1 LSKSVLQVT
10 KRYQYYSTKRIEQ
23 AGERMSE
30 NNPESNPENNSGHN
44 PEHRGVLAL
53 TLAYNGADFH
63 GFARQPE
70 QITVQGELEKA
81 LEILFN
87 REIETVGAG
96 RTDVGVHALGQVVS
110 FELTEQDRTGR
121 ENMREGRF
129 PEVLSL
135 EKLRNSLNALTPD
148 GIVVRDVK
156 EKPLDFSARFSARE
170 REYRYRYVFSEVE
183 PLFLRPYTWWV
194 PPRLPIDVQAMK
206 RAVPLLVG
214 EHDFASFCVA
224 ASAVDRNTVRRI
236 LSITI
241 FGTDHLGESCLV
253 LQVRGTAF
261 LHSMIRVIAGSLLEI
276 GLGKREPS
284 WFEEVLRAR
293 DRTAAGQTAPAQGL
307 TFWRVRY

>member
-1 LSKSVLQVT
+1 
-10 KRYQYYSTKRIEQ
+10 
-23 AGERMSE
+23 MSE
-30 NNPESNPENNSGHN
+30 NNPESNSGYN
-44 PEHRGVLAL
+44 PEHGGVLAL

-63 GFARQPE
+63 GFARQPK

-81 LEILFN
+81 LETLFN

-110 FELTEQDRTGR
+110 FELTERDCTERGR
-121 ENMREGRF
+121 AYAGRF
-129 PEVLSL
+129 PEAFSL

-148 GIVVRDVK
+148 GIVVRDVT
-156 EKPLDFSARFSARE
+156 EKPSGFSARFSARE

-194 PPRLPIDVQAMK
+194 SPRHPIDVQAMK
-206 RAVPLLVG
+206 RAIPLLVG
-214 EHDFASFCVA
+214 EHDFTSFCVA
-224 ASAVDRNTVRRI
+224 ASAADRNTVRRI

-253 LQVRGTAF
+253 LQIRGTAF

-284 WFEEVLRAR
+284 WLEDVLRAR
-293 DRTAAGQTAPAQGL
+293 DRSAAGQTAPAQGL